1 VEGSGQSATEQPT
14 LTDAVVTLRPWRNE
28 DAAAAVA
35 GSDELVAR
43 WTGVPPSLEAQLD
56 TIRGWRE
63 GWRAGRTSVG
73 FVIEHHGTPAGFC
86 EIRRAG
92 PADTTGQLRWALF
105 AGHRGLGLATRAV
118 RALGDWALAE
128 TEHGGLGLTRIEAR
142 VEPDNLTALRVA
154 TRSGLRREGVQRV
167 APGTGERVD
176 TTEYAVFARLISDP
190 PLTDPASFRALLN
203 SFLPRKRAI
212 AQMLVRDLDERVLLC
227 QLTYKTD
234 WDLPGGV
241 VEVGESPHLAA
252 SRELTEEL
260 GLVIPAQTLL
270 LTDWLPPWGGWDDA
284 LCLVFDGG
292 RHPPSV
298 ADDIRRQQREIRAAE
313 FCTPAQIAQRAT
325 DFTARRIATALAQ
338 VGGPGGA
345 YAESG
350 APYDAAAGR

>member
-1 VEGSGQSATEQPT
+1 MEAHGQSATEQPT
-14 LTDAVVTLRPWRNE
+14 LTDAVVTLRPWREE
-28 DAAAAVA
+28 DAAAAIE
-35 GSDELVAR
+35 GSDDLTTR
-43 WTGVPPSLEAQLD
+43 WTGGTPSLEAQLGK
-56 TIRGWRE
+56 IRAWHE
-63 GWRAGRTSVG
+63 GWRAGRIQVG
-73 FVIEHHGTPAGFC
+73 FVIEHQGAPAGFC
-86 EIRRAG
+86 EVRRAH
-92 PADTTGQLRWALF
+92 PSETTGQLRWTLF
-105 AGHRGLGLATRAV
+105 AAHRGLGLATRAV

-142 VEPDNLTALRVA
+142 VEPDNHTALRVA

-167 APGTGERVD
+167 PPGSGERHD

-212 AQMLVRDLDERVLLC
+212 AQMLVRDLDDRVLLC

-241 VEVGESPHLAA
+241 VEVGESPQLAA

-260 GLVIPAQTLL
+260 GLVIPARTLL

-292 RHPPSV
+292 RHSPSV

-313 FCTPAQIAQRAT
+313 FCTPAQVAARAT

-350 APYDAAAGR
+350 APFPEPPGR